1 MDSTSIRPGEKAT
14 VNCEIFGYPTS
25 TLTWSFIPCPKAEF
39 DPKSCDESNKTTFTV
54 SVLLDLVILQQLN
67 TTSTSIISLL

>member
-39 DPKSCDESNKTTFTV
+39 EPESCDESKKTTFTV
-54 SVLLDLVILQQLN
+54 SVVARSCDSLTAN
-67 TTSTSIISLL
+67 TTSTSMQH